1 MCICPPIKTWKKHFH
16 HKLMHKGTN
25 LCIKIHQNAENE
37 VFDAENFLGEDVQT
51 PGIMCAP
58 HAKLCLVL
66 KTKLRVIFM
75 GQKWPFTSW
84 KVQYAAE
91 YTQTNRNNISSWDFK
106 YTVFRGKID
115 LFG

>member
-1 MCICPPIKTWKKHFH
+1 
-16 HKLMHKGTN
+16 MHKGTN

-66 KTKLRVIFM
+66 KQSCV
-75 GQKWPFTSW
+75 S
-84 KVQYAAE
+84 Y
-91 YTQTNRNNISSWDFK
+91 SWDKNGHSLPGK
-106 YTVFRGKID
+106 YSMLPNTLNKPK
-115 LFG
+115 